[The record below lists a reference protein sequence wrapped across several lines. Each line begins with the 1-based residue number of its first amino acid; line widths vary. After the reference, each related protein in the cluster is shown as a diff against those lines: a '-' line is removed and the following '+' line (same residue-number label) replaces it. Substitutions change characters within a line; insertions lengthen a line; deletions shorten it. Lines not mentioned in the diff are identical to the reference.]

1 MRHNR
6 EMRERIESVLV
17 ESLIEKSEYEIVFV
31 DDTTCILMLSADI
44 VEDSI
49 LVVIDDLEEIG
60 FEVVNNFD
68 DTITIK
74 S

>member
-6 EMRERIESVLV
+6 EMREKIESVLV